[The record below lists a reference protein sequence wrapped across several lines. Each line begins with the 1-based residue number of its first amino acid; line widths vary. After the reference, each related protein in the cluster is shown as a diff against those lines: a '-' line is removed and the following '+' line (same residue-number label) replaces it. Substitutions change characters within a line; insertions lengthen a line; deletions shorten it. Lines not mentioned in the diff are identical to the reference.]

1 MPQGE
6 GTYGS
11 TVGRPKSLLPKR
23 IVANPATA
31 EEIKTTNRNAKMITT
46 LLVGAAV
53 PLPFRMLGNAG
64 KGFLSGMG
72 FKAIGQTFKKA
83 GTAGNKKGADT
94 VGNRIKQTLAINP
107 KLVNKSPRFANQ
119 FGKGQPV
126 MNEKGVRVG
135 TGGTTSYVGLGKD
148 GRTIQNAVEQGPA
161 KFFSKG
167 FYSKT
172 GVSPNKKF
180 DRKHGLMTKDQVNPK
195 PNPLLINNEDLI
207 KKTLEANRLARKI
220 LKNGK

>member
-23 IVANPATA
+23 IIANPATA

-94 VGNRIKQTLAINP
+94 VGNRIKQTEAIIG
-107 KLVNKSPRFANQ
+107 KKRFDKTRIANQ
-119 FGKGQPV
+119 YQ
-126 MNEKGVRVG
+126 G
-135 TGGTTSYVGLGKD
+135 TEHGTHGALLGYKAGNAKTSISKIEHDGLIKKAYGTFQERKTD
-148 GRTIQNAVEQGPA
+148 RIIKNAVEQGPA
-161 KFFSKG
+161 KFF
-167 FYSKT
+167 
-172 GVSPNKKF
+172 
-180 DRKHGLMTKDQVNPK
+180 
-195 PNPLLINNEDLI
+195 I
-207 KKTLEANRLARKI
+207 NRLARKI